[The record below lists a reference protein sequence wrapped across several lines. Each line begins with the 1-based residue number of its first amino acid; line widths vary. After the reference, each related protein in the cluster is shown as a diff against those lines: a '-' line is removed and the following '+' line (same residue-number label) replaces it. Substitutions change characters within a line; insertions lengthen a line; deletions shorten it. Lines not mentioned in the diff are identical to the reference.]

1 MVLRAGSGSEFIE
14 AYPEDPSFTFFFSS
28 KTRNKEL
35 PFVCSTE
42 DKILNK
48 ELTNKISKTAADNK
62 VLRRFAF
69 GLVVQENIRT
79 YHRSD

>member
-14 AYPEDPSFTFFFSS
+14 TYPEDPSHYVLFLL
-28 KTRNKEL
+28 KRGTRNYHSFAA
-35 PFVCSTE
+35 P

-69 GLVVQENIRT
+69 GLVVHWRI
-79 YHRSD
+79 YDLS